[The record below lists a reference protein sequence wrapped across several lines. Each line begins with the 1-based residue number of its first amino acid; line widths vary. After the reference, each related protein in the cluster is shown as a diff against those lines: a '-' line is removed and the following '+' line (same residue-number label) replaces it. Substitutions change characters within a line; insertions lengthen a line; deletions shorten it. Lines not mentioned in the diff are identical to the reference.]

1 MKIITAIICIFLVNM
16 HCAAFEKNV
25 AAIQTGLVTQSLL
38 LDIKN
43 INNEF
48 LVAVGERGHII
59 RSTDGIDWQQ
69 MSVPTKAT
77 LTSVFFA
84 SNKLGWAVGH
94 DSTILHSQ
102 DGGITWSLQQS
113 LPELE
118 RPLLSVL
125 FSDALH
131 GMAVGAYGSYYQ
143 TINGGKTWQQSY
155 HLSLL
160 SAEDMSYLMELK
172 EEDTEGYLE
181 ERSSLLPHFNRVFEK
196 EGVFYLAGEL
206 GLLASSINNGKTW
219 QRLDE
224 IYQGSFFD
232 IAQVSQQ
239 RLLAVGLRGNIFT
252 KSSEISAW
260 RKIEVD
266 TKALLN
272 SIVLA
277 TEQKL
282 FILGNSGV
290 LLTSNNAGESFE
302 MKQLADGKALLS
314 GAVFNDTLIIAS
326 EVGIKRVKV
335 ID

>member
-1 MKIITAIICIFLVNM
+1 MKIITAIICTFLVNV
-16 HCAAFEKNV
+16 HCVAFEKN
-25 AAIQTGLVTQSLL
+25 AATIQTELVTQSLL

-59 RSTDGIDWQQ
+59 RSFDGIDWQQ

-77 LTSVFFA
+77 LTSVFFL
-84 SNKLGWAVGH
+84 NGKLGWAVGH

-102 DGGITWSLQQS
+102 DGGISWSLQQS
-113 LPELE
+113 LPQLE

-131 GMAVGAYGSYYQ
+131 GMAVGAYGSFFE
-143 TINGGKTWQQSY
+143 TSNGGITWQQAF

-160 SAEDMSYLMELK
+160 SEEDTSYLMELK
-172 EEDTEGYLE
+172 KEDTQAYLE
-181 ERSSLLPHFNRVFEK
+181 ERSSLLPHFNRVFENK
-196 EGVFYLAGEL
+196 GTFYLAGEL
-206 GLLASSINNGKTW
+206 GLLASSFDNGKTW
-219 QRLDE
+219 QRFAE

-239 RLLAVGLRGNIFT
+239 RLLAVGLRGNIFL
-252 KSSEISAW
+252 KSSEISPW
-260 RKIEVD
+260 QKIEVD

-277 TEQKL
+277 TDKML

-290 LLTSNNAGESFE
+290 LLTSNNSGKSFE
-302 MKQLADGKALLS
+302 MKQLSDGKALLS
-314 GAVFNDTLIIAS
+314 GTMFNDSLIIAS